1 MQQMWTFYFTA
12 SLPFLKKLV
21 EFIVLVLYMYSGLK
35 FCFFFLLDVLLKI
48 IYSVVVALGLR
59 CGARASRCGGSS
71 EWSTGSR
78 PAGSVVAH
86 RLICPAACGILVSQL
101 GIKPTC
107 RIGRQILNLWNT
119 REVHIRVS
127 WMCQSPQSY
136 GTVGIILLILQ
147 IRKLSTENK
156 KAVQYHTVSD

>member
-86 RLICPAACGILVSQL
+86 RLICPAACGVLLDQRLSPWAPHWQVDFFTTVPLGKSLMPFLTIWLV
-101 GIKPTC
+101 
-107 RIGRQILNLWNT
+107 
-119 REVHIRVS
+119 
-127 WMCQSPQSY
+127 
-136 GTVGIILLILQ
+136 
-147 IRKLSTENK
+147 
-156 KAVQYHTVSD
+156 A